1 MAGMGRGSPRE
12 DPHLSAKNGSRWG
25 APHPDTV
32 DHGKLLRNR
41 HVLGIMDVKF
51 SQL

>member
-1 MAGMGRGSPRE
+1 MKRDWRRE
-12 DPHLSAKNGSRWG
+12 DPHLSAKKRPAAR
-25 APHPDTV
+25 APHPDRV

-41 HVLGIMDVKF
+41 HFLGIMDVKF

>member
-1 MAGMGRGSPRE
+1 MAGMERGPPRE
-12 DPHLSAKNGSRWG
+12 DPYLSAKKPPAVG

-41 HVLGIMDVKF
+41 HFLGIMDVKF

>member
-1 MAGMGRGSPRE
+1 MERGPPRE
-12 DPHLSAKNGSRWG
+12 EPHLSGKKRLAVG

-41 HVLGIMDVKF
+41 HFLGIMDVKF

>member
-1 MAGMGRGSPRE
+1 MRPAVRA
-12 DPHLSAKNGSRWG
+12 L
-25 APHPDTV
+25 HPDRV

-41 HVLGIMDVKF
+41 HFLGIMDVKF